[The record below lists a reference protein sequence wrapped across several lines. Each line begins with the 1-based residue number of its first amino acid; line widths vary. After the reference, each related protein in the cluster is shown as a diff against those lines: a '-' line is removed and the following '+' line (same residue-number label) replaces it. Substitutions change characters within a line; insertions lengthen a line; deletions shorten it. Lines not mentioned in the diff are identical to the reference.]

1 MKLSKSE
8 IIDKLKDEKEFLE
21 KEFGVIS
28 IGLFGSYAREENQ
41 NDSDIDLFVELRR
54 ACFDDLA
61 GIQLYLESMFSQ
73 KVEIILKNNYLKPN
87 FVNRIKKDLV
97 YV

>member
-1 MKLSKSE
+1 MELSKSE
-8 IIDKLKDEKEFLE
+8 IINKLKDKKEFLE

-41 NDSDIDLFVELRR
+41 IDSDIDLLVELKRV
-54 ACFDDLA
+54 CFDDFA
-61 GIQLYLESMFSQ
+61 GIQLYLESLFDR
-73 KVEIILKNNYLKPN
+73 KVEIILKNNYLRPS
-87 FVNRIKKDLV
+87 FVNRIERNLV

>member
-1 MKLSKSE
+1 MELSKSE
-8 IIDKLKDEKEFLE
+8 IIDKLKDKKEFLE
-21 KEFGVIS
+21 REFGVVS

-41 NDSDIDLFVELRR
+41 NDSDIDLFVELRT

-61 GIQLYLESMFSQ
+61 GIQLYLESMFGQ